1 MEKISIFLDI
11 NNDFKAEVIF
21 TLRNVLFPYENTFKI
36 EKDKKVW
43 LGESHKLL
51 YCKENSSL
59 LSNPNDLKNV
69 IVIVSENSTIKYFRS
84 NNPYNINSIIYNNE
98 TVCLFPLN
106 KKIAKMHKEK
116 ILMNFD
122 FIAASFF
129 FLSCWQERYINI
141 FDKKGRIPL
150 EETVQFKLKIY
161 NKPIVNEY
169 LDLFEKLIEN
179 KWGFKFV
186 KKKFFNK
193 KHLY

>member
-51 YCKENSSL
+51 YSKENSSL

-106 KKIAKMHKEK
+106 KKIAKMH
-116 ILMNFD
+116 
-122 FIAASFF
+122 
-129 FLSCWQERYINI
+129 R
-141 FDKKGRIPL
+141 
-150 EETVQFKLKIY
+150 
-161 NKPIVNEY
+161 
-169 LDLFEKLIEN
+169 
-179 KWGFKFV
+179 KF
-186 KKKFFNK
+186 
-193 KHLY
+193 